1 MSWMIKTKHQCH
13 RKPVY
18 PQLTRHRADRGAMID
33 VSLGSALSRTR
44 TYGMAPM
51 SAKQNGAH
59 TDTSPEIQ
67 PCPGMYP
74 QFHSNFSIQNKLVD
88 QTFFL
93 FQSTVISLYMLS
105 NERIN
110 TFNEFIIHLFER
122 RRLIHYHSYSAIK
135 WR

>member
-1 MSWMIKTKHQCH
+1 
-13 RKPVY
+13 
-18 PQLTRHRADRGAMID
+18 MID

-74 QFHSNFSIQNKLVD
+74 QSSILFSLVD

-122 RRLIHYHSYSAIK
+122 RKLIHYHSYSAVK
-135 WR
+135 SEGDLF